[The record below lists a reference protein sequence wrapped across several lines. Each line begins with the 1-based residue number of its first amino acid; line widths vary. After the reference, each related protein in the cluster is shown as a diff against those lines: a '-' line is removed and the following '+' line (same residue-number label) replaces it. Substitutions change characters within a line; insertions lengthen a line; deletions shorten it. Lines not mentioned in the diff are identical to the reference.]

1 MSSSSTE
8 SVPEKASV
16 STESVDTEQQEK
28 YKAACNKYVSNW
40 LTSNRT
46 IQYLIDQLDKMG
58 CTPPEG
64 FIRCMDCGKLAALGA
79 FHLLETSDNSTA
91 EALTAN
97 NTATS
102 DPNAKHASGN
112 KKSLGS
118 ACSSYVM
125 DTIKKISLS
134 NKSDKEAQDELM
146 KQLNSS
152 NNGTSSVNTTK
163 TPEIFLCQQH
173 LLIEGQAHRVI
184 AHELVHAVDTCRTKM
199 DPQRNCIHLACTEI
213 RAENLS
219 SECNFINELMRIGPH
234 SLRKH
239 GQDCVKR
246 RAVLSVGSHPRCRD
260 RAEEY
265 VDAAMGRCYKDI
277 FPFERHPNEQ

>member
-16 STESVDTEQQEK
+16 STEIVDAEQQAK
-28 YKAACNKYVSNW
+28 YKAACDKYVSKG

-64 FIRCMDCGKLAALGA
+64 FIRCTDCGKLAALGA
-79 FHLLETSDNSTA
+79 FHLLETSDNSTT

-97 NTATS
+97 NIATA
-102 DPNAKHASGN
+102 DPTDKNGSG

-118 ACSSYVM
+118 ACSSYVI

-134 NKSDKEAQDELM
+134 KKTDKEAQDELM
-146 KQLNSS
+146 KHLNSS
-152 NNGTSSVNTTK
+152 NNGTSSGNTTK

-173 LLIEGQAHRVI
+173 LLNEGQAHRVI

-246 RAVLSVGSHPRCRD
+246 RAVLSVSSHPRCRD